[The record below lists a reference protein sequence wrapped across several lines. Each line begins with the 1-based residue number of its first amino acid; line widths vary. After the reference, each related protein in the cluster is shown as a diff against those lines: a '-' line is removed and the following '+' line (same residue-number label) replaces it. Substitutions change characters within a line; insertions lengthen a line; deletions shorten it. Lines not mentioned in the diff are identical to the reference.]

1 MEPLIWLQNY
11 LVEETHKFDSADIAT
26 NILCI
31 SNLDNPGWS
40 VEVNL
45 DILQL
50 LDKEFHPLIF
60 ERSDVDW
67 LFFLKQER
75 YLKIP
80 CGPQNLG
87 EAILS
92 FKNWLEGIPLG
103 EPMRTGFY
111 TMWLEDYYLYNC
123 DGDWEHSYGFTIQ
136 ADLVQGWTVIIELK
150 ETELEDVTYYQDDQS
165 GPTEEN
171 FICTLENGIFEAK
184 GGLRSLQKILDA
196 FIRIAKKTGYA
207 NQERI
212 QDLSLKIA

>member
-1 MEPLIWLQNY
+1 MEPILWLED
-11 LVEETHKFDSADIAT
+11 VIK
-26 NILCI
+26 NIKEIGFSQVNNTFISI
-31 SNLDNPGWS
+31 SNLSNPGWA
-40 VEVNL
+40 L
-45 DILQL
+45 DIKLGNSKL
-50 LDKEFHPLIF
+50 REKPVSLKSM
-60 ERSDVDW
+60 ERGEMNW
-67 LFFLKQER
+67 LFLKEEDGYFR
-75 YLKIP
+75 AD